1 MKKVANRRDHY
12 QSRSYKVSNTSIIH
26 LKKNGKYGTRA
37 HYKVDCNG
45 YFVWDSEIGPKKI

>member
-1 MKKVANRRDHY
+1 MKKVANRREHY
-12 QSRSYKVSNTSIIH
+12 QSRSKKVSNSSSIH
-26 LKKNGKYGTRA
+26 LKKNGENGSRT

>member
-12 QSRSYKVSNTSIIH
+12 QSRSKKVSNSSSIH
-26 LKKNGKYGTRA
+26 FKRNGENGSRA